1 LSLTLIDKQYAEPG
15 IEMSVVW
22 GEHPGQACP
31 PTPISASRVSAP
43 PSSPRRSMI
52 TPGTC
57 TGATRNANLLAD
69 RWPAA

>member
-31 PTPISASRVSAP
+31 PTPISASRVSTP
-43 PSSPRRSMI
+43 FDDHPRNMYR
-52 TPGTC
+52 
-57 TGATRNANLLAD
+57 RN
-69 RWPAA
+69 P